1 MKRVILLLAAVLLAV
16 GVQAQDP
23 SEQAFPSFVE
33 VSSSAYREVAPNMVY
48 LSITINERESK
59 GRITVEEQERDMVA
73 ALKKLGIDTKTDL
86 RVSDLSSSQLKRS
99 QAVKTKSYQLK
110 MTDVALVGSVYIAL
124 NEIGITTINIENVT
138 NTNRDSIED
147 ELRVEAMRNAR
158 ANAKLMAEAIDQT
171 IGKAFYIHTY
181 DVSVSTVRN
190 EMDGVVVTAFGA
202 TKRADVPEP
211 VITEL
216 RKIRIS
222 VQVRAKFVLE

>member
-1 MKRVILLLAAVLLAV
+1 MKRVILLFAAVLMAL
-16 GVQAQDP
+16 GVQAQ

-147 ELRVEAMRNAR
+147 ELRVEAIHNAR
-158 ANAKLMAEAIDQT
+158 DNAKLMAEAIDQT

-202 TKRADVPEP
+202 TKRADAPEP

>member
-1 MKRVILLLAAVLLAV
+1 MKRVILLFAAVLMAL
-16 GVQAQDP
+16 GVQAQ

-73 ALKKLGIDTKTDL
+73 VLKKLGIDTKTDL

-158 ANAKLMAEAIDQT
+158 ANAKLMAEALDQT

-202 TKRADVPEP
+202 TKRADAPEP

>member
-1 MKRVILLLAAVLLAV
+1 MKRVILLLAAVLLAL

-33 VSSSAYREVAPNMVY
+33 VSCRADRDVAPNQVF

-99 QAVKTKSYQLK
+99 QAVKTKNYQLK

-124 NEIGITTINIENVT
+124 NEIGITTINIENV
-138 NTNRDSIED
+138 I
-147 ELRVEAMRNAR
+147 L
-158 ANAKLMAEAIDQT
+158 
-171 IGKAFYIHTY
+171 
-181 DVSVSTVRN
+181 
-190 EMDGVVVTAFGA
+190 
-202 TKRADVPEP
+202 
-211 VITEL
+211 
-216 RKIRIS
+216 
-222 VQVRAKFVLE
+222 

>member
-1 MKRVILLLAAVLLAV
+1 MKRVILLFAAVLMAL
-16 GVQAQDP
+16 GVQAQ

-33 VSSSAYREVAPNMVY
+33 VSSSAYREVAPNLVY

-99 QAVKTKSYQLK
+99 QAVKSKSYQLK

-138 NTNRDSIED
+138 NTNKDSIED
-147 ELRVEAMRNAR
+147 ELRVEAIHNAR
-158 ANAKLMAEAIDQT
+158 DNAKLMAEALDQT

-181 DVSVSTVRN
+181 DAMVSTVHN
-190 EMDGVVVTAFGA
+190 EMNDGVVA
-202 TKRADVPEP
+202 TFAMKRFDAPEP

>member
-1 MKRVILLLAAVLLAV
+1 MKRVILLFAAVLMAL
-16 GVQAQDP
+16 GVQAQ

-33 VSSSAYREVAPNMVY
+33 VSSSAYREVAPNLVY

-73 ALKKLGIDTKTDL
+73 ALKELGINTKTAL

-124 NEIGITTINIENVT
+124 NEIGITTINIENVI
-138 NTNRDSIED
+138 NTNKDSIED

-202 TKRADVPEP
+202 TKRADAPEP

>member
-1 MKRVILLLAAVLLAV
+1 MKRVILLFAAVLMAL
-16 GVQAQDP
+16 GVQAQ

-73 ALKKLGIDTKTDL
+73 ALKELGINTKTDL

-124 NEIGITTINIENVT
+124 NEIGITTINIENVI
-138 NTNRDSIED
+138 NTNKDSIED

-202 TKRADVPEP
+202 TKRADAPEP

>member
-1 MKRVILLLAAVLLAV
+1 MKRVILLFAAVLMAL
-16 GVQAQDP
+16 GVQAQ

-33 VSSSAYREVAPNMVY
+33 VSSSAYREVAPNLVY

-73 ALKKLGIDTKTDL
+73 VLKKLGIDTKTDL

-147 ELRVEAMRNAR
+147 ELRVEAIHNAR
-158 ANAKLMAEAIDQT
+158 DNAKLMAEALDQT
-171 IGKAFYIHTY
+171 IGKAFYIYTH
-181 DVSVSTVRN
+181 DAMVSTVRN
-190 EMDGVVVTAFGA
+190 EMNDGVVA
-202 TKRADVPEP
+202 TFAMKRFDAPEP
-211 VITEL
+211 VVTEL

>member
-1 MKRVILLLAAVLLAV
+1 MNKIKVLVVDDQQELAEEIAEVLRTDSELEVV
-16 GVQAQDP
+16 GTAGDG
-23 SEQAFPSFVE
+23 F
-33 VSSSAYREVAPNMVY
+33 
-48 LSITINERESK
+48 
-59 GRITVEEQERDMVA
+59 A

-158 ANAKLMAEAIDQT
+158 ANAKVMAEAIDQT

-202 TKRADVPEP
+202 TKRADAPEP

>member
-1 MKRVILLLAAVLLAV
+1 MKRVILLFAAVLMAL
-16 GVQAQDP
+16 GVQAQ

-73 ALKKLGIDTKTDL
+73 VLKKLGIDTKTDL

-147 ELRVEAMRNAR
+147 ELRVEAIHNAR
-158 ANAKLMAEAIDQT
+158 DNAKLMAEAIDQT

-202 TKRADVPEP
+202 TKRADAPEP

>member
-1 MKRVILLLAAVLLAV
+1 MKRVILLFAAVLMAL
-16 GVQAQDP
+16 GVQAQ

-73 ALKKLGIDTKTDL
+73 VLKKLGIDTKTDL

-147 ELRVEAMRNAR
+147 ELRVEAIHNAR
-158 ANAKLMAEAIDQT
+158 DNAKLMAEALDQT
-171 IGKAFYIHTY
+171 IGKAFYIYTH
-181 DVSVSTVRN
+181 DAMVSTVRN
-190 EMDGVVVTAFGA
+190 EMNDGVVA
-202 TKRADVPEP
+202 TFAMKRFDAPEP
-211 VITEL
+211 VVTEL

>member
-1 MKRVILLLAAVLLAV
+1 MKRVILLFAAVLMAL
-16 GVQAQDP
+16 GVQAQ

-73 ALKKLGIDTKTDL
+73 VLKKLGIDTKTDL

-124 NEIGITTINIENVT
+124 NEIGIATINIENVT

-202 TKRADVPEP
+202 TKRADAPEP

>member
-1 MKRVILLLAAVLLAV
+1 MKRVILLFAAVLMAL
-16 GVQAQDP
+16 GVQAQ

-124 NEIGITTINIENVT
+124 NEIGITTINIENVI

-202 TKRADVPEP
+202 TKRADAPEP

>member
-1 MKRVILLLAAVLLAV
+1 MKRVILLFAAVLMAL
-16 GVQAQDP
+16 GVQAQ

-33 VSSSAYREVAPNMVY
+33 VSSSAYREVAPNLVY

-124 NEIGITTINIENVT
+124 NEIGITTINIENVI
-138 NTNRDSIED
+138 NTNKDSIED

-202 TKRADVPEP
+202 TKRADAPEP

>member
-1 MKRVILLLAAVLLAV
+1 MKRVILLFAAVLMAL
-16 GVQAQDP
+16 GVQAQ

-33 VSSSAYREVAPNMVY
+33 VSSSAYREVAPNLVY

-73 ALKKLGIDTKTDL
+73 VLKKLGIDTKTDL

-147 ELRVEAMRNAR
+147 ELRVEAIHNAR
-158 ANAKLMAEAIDQT
+158 DNAKLMAEALDQT

-202 TKRADVPEP
+202 TKRADAPEP

>member
-1 MKRVILLLAAVLLAV
+1 MKRVILLFAAVLMAL
-16 GVQAQDP
+16 GVQAQ

-147 ELRVEAMRNAR
+147 ELRVEAIHNAR
-158 ANAKLMAEAIDQT
+158 DNAKLMAEALDQT
-171 IGKAFYIHTY
+171 IGKAFYIYTH
-181 DVSVSTVRN
+181 DAMVSTVRN
-190 EMDGVVVTAFGA
+190 EMNDGVVA
-202 TKRADVPEP
+202 TFAMKRFDTPEP

>member
-1 MKRVILLLAAVLLAV
+1 MKRVILLFAAVLMAL
-16 GVQAQDP
+16 GVQAQ

-33 VSSSAYREVAPNMVY
+33 VSSSAYREVAPNLVY

-73 ALKKLGIDTKTDL
+73 VLKKLGIDTKTDL

-110 MTDVALVGSVYIAL
+110 MTDVALVGSVYVAL

-202 TKRADVPEP
+202 TKRADAPEP